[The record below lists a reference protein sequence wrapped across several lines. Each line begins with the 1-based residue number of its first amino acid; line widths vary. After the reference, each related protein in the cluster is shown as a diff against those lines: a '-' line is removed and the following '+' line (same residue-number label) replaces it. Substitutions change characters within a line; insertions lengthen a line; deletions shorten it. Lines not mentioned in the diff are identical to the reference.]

1 MHEGGAQPKSSCI
14 RCTSCGHESRIISIH
29 VSWQPLR
36 PSLNRNF
43 IKKIKACD
51 KRFTWT
57 VGRLA
62 SPGSSNTC
70 RGHNL
75 RQWPAS
81 IWIISP
87 DIPEEIK
94 IKKKKDRE
102 RKGISISDKSRKGGS
117 MKFQQGWGWW
127 IVARAVELFVR
138 EKWDACKSDGAA
150 RQCSRSPY
158 KIYDLYHVKRW
169 QDIRR
174 G

>member
-102 RKGISISDKSRKGGS
+102 RKGISISDKSRKGHRVVQWNFSRAGDGELLHGPWS
-117 MKFQQGWGWW
+117 FSFAKNETRVNPMAPLGNAHDHRTKFTTC
-127 IVARAVELFVR
+127 ITLNV
-138 EKWDACKSDGAA
+138 D
-150 RQCSRSPY
+150 
-158 KIYDLYHVKRW
+158 KI
-169 QDIRR
+169 
-174 G
+174 

>member
-94 IKKKKDRE
+94 IKKKKIERE
-102 RKGISISDKSRKGGS
+102 KELVLAIKAERDTGWFNEISAGLGMVNCCTGRGAFRSRK
-117 MKFQQGWGWW
+117 M
-127 IVARAVELFVR
+127 
-138 EKWDACKSDGAA
+138 
-150 RQCSRSPY
+150 
-158 KIYDLYHVKRW
+158 
-169 QDIRR
+169 RR
-174 G
+174 V